1 MEEEERERK
10 LEEERQRLEREEQ
23 EKKRLE
29 EEEKRRREEEERK
42 KREDD
47 ERKKR
52 EEDEKKRREEE
63 EYRKSLPPPAPDAK
77 DFEGIMDK
85 RGGGTST
92 LGRKSWKRRYMSLN
106 SSVISWFVNKGDPKP
121 KNKLQFGPGDSVESS
136 VDETDHKFCFCLKTK
151 KRTLTMSATSEEDRV
166 KWMKALQ
173 SHIDLG
179 IWKSKYEK

>member
-1 MEEEERERK
+1 VK
-10 LEEERQRLEREEQ
+10 KKK
-23 EKKRLE
+23 EKKRE
-29 EEEKRRREEEERK
+29 EEEKQKREDEERK
-42 KREDD
+42 KREDE

-52 EEDEKKRREEE
+52 EEEEKKRREEE
-63 EYRKSLPPPAPDAK
+63 EYKKSLPPPAPDAK